1 MKIKTQDAEI
11 VDRVFVWHMFSLRI
25 FINYKEKPIMYLTD
39 LDKEDI
45 SFSTILVATWGFLY

>member
-11 VDRVFVWHMFSLRI
+11 VDQVFVWHMFSLRI

-45 SFSTILVATWGFLY
+45 